1 MVGRLCWGPTVGWC
15 GLHTQSWAPCLRD
28 GSRVQKEL
36 SHRWVPW
43 IFWVPC
49 QALAGDISFLWRNFV
64 CTWSLLWRVA
74 QSSDGLP
81 LLVKVEDFI
90 HFRTTS
96 RAFASTKAERNT
108 ENGWRT
114 VCFCL
119 NHLNHSWGIGE
130 SFGAPLGASQA
141 MIFACSNDLKMFDGV
156 AMCCMLPLSPQH
168 RPKSCRKEVFL
179 VIAES
184 AVMNIHGNTQDVIRE
199 YQRGHRHFDGNEA
212 GRLGYFSSFLVF
224 SCTFCG
230 SVWRNNEVRFPL
242 LRLEELSM
250 YLSRHFYMVESGP
263 CSSFENFSFF
273 GKVLLLALEIFQRAI
288 SENRLCSM
296 GLWAR
301 SAAQVITALLCSR
314 SLAVFERGWCSWKTL
329 CMRHTSELERLW
341 TWSLSGQDHRSF
353 NGSCAHCLF

>member
-81 LLVKVEDFI
+81 LLVKVEDFM

-130 SFGAPLGASQA
+130 SFGAPLGASQV

-156 AMCCMLPLSPQH
+156 TVLHVGVVTSASSQELQGRGVLGH
-168 RPKSCRKEVFL
+168 CRE
-179 VIAES
+179 
-184 AVMNIHGNTQDVIRE
+184 R
-199 YQRGHRHFDGNEA
+199 RHEHSWHHTGCD
-212 GRLGYFSSFLVF
+212 
-224 SCTFCG
+224 
-230 SVWRNNEVRFPL
+230 
-242 LRLEELSM
+242 
-250 YLSRHFYMVESGP
+250 SG
-263 CSSFENFSFF
+263 
-273 GKVLLLALEIFQRAI
+273 I
-288 SENRLCSM
+288 SERPSPF
-296 GLWAR
+296 WWQR
-301 SAAQVITALLCSR
+301 
-314 SLAVFERGWCSWKTL
+314 SWKTGL
-329 CMRHTSELERLW
+329 LFIIFGFLPHILRFSLEKQWSAIPPPKAWRAINVFVAAFLHGGKRTLQLFWEFQLLWKSPALGAGNLSTRHFWE
-341 TWSLSGQDHRSF
+341 
-353 NGSCAHCLF
+353 